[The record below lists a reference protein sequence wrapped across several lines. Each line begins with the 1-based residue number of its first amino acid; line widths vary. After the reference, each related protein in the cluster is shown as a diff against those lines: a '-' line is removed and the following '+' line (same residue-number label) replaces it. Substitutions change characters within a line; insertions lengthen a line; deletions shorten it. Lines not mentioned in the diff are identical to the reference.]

1 MVGRRWAVRFEPMGA
16 QVKKNQ
22 DSNELESKG
31 SKTREREP
39 EVDPEYRGNKESSV
53 EQEPGGHYI

>member
-1 MVGRRWAVRFEPMGA
+1 MGA

-22 DSNELESKG
+22 DSDELESKG